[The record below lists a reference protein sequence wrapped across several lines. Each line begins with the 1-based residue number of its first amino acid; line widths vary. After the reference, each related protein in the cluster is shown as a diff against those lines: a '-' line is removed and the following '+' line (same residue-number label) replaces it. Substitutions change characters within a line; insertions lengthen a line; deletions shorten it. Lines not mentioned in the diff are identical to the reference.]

1 MIKGQLTDKELEAL
15 KPQTLAE
22 LHANIPEMGMI
33 TIRTNQPDLNSQ
45 QVYYIYKQR
54 QAIEQYFKT
63 YGDTMQFESSY
74 MRGRDEQE
82 AWLFLNHLS
91 SVFAIESLEEI
102 AHIQESKNISLK
114 DLTQTLNKITAVKI
128 DKQWKV
134 APMKRSVE
142 KLCEKLKLDL
152 TDERVNNLVCP

>member
-1 MIKGQLTDKELEAL
+1 
-15 KPQTLAE
+15 
-22 LHANIPEMGMI
+22 
-33 TIRTNQPDLNSQ
+33 
-45 QVYYIYKQR
+45 
-54 QAIEQYFKT
+54 
-63 YGDTMQFESSY
+63 

-102 AHIQESKNISLK
+102 AHIQESKNILLK

-134 APMKRSVE
+134 APIKRSVE
-142 KLCEKLKLDL
+142 KLCEKLGLDL
-152 TDERVNNLVCP
+152 TDECVNNLVCP

>member
-1 MIKGQLTDKELEAL
+1 MIIIRDALKRRDHHKGRFTEKELEAL

-22 LHANIPEMGMI
+22 LHANIPEMGTI
-33 TIRTNQPDLNSQ
+33 TIRTNQSDLNSQ

-91 SVFAIESLEEI
+91 SVFVGYS
-102 AHIQESKNISLK
+102 
-114 DLTQTLNKITAVKI
+114 
-128 DKQWKV
+128 
-134 APMKRSVE
+134 
-142 KLCEKLKLDL
+142 
-152 TDERVNNLVCP
+152 